1 MNNTY
6 TIDSEKTARTLNER
20 IAEIAIREK
29 TSESGLYSDGS
40 ELIPSEVQASM
51 HRNGDR
57 SLDTTLAKGYVVNDE
72 GLIDAYTIEPL
83 MYVEETER
91 AGFTPFAEKLNGRLA
106 MIGFVS
112 LLATEAITG
121 HGLIWLLAN
130 V

>member
-20 IAEIAIREK
+20 IAEIAVREK
-29 TSESGLYSDGS
+29 MSESGHYSDGS

-51 HRNGDR
+51 YRNGGH
-57 SLDTTLAKGYVVNDE
+57 SLDTALAKGYAVNDE

-112 LLATEAITG
+112 LLAMEAITG
-121 HGLIWLLAN
+121 HGLLWWLTN